1 MLFDCRPKILHKHC
15 LHFLLGVKMAPR
27 ETENNAYAKFWRDKQ
42 RTLWYVM
49 VFLEWSIANSLRRL
63 GVLLLFWLPRLWMK
77 HLHLELQGS
86 LSSNMLSGFFFGESA
101 KAGGRRKG
109 KKRTASFSPR
119 VPNKME
125 VTTDFEVVYLT
136 VHRIPQYSQ
145 WGTVKSTKS
154 LFWPTWPIITSA
166 NN

>member
-1 MLFDCRPKILHKHC
+1 MGVPEFDSLIAVLVGWPTWRHTVIFAFPRVARKI
-15 LHFLLGVKMAPR
+15 
-27 ETENNAYAKFWRDKQ
+27 EISAYFKIH
-42 RTLWYVM
+42 TLWQDM
-49 VFLEWSIANSLRRL
+49 CPWIANSLRRL

-101 KAGGRRKG
+101 KVGGRRKG
-109 KKRTASFSPR
+109 EKRTASFPPR

-145 WGTVKSTKS
+145 RGTVKSTKS